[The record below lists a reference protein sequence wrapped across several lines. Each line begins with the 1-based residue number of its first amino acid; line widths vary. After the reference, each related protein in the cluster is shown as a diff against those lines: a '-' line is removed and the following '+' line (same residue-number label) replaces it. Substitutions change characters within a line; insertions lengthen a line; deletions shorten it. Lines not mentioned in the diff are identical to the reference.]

1 MGLFNILPVCLNA
14 FTSID
19 SGEVANPVTDSLPA
33 TYFSMF
39 EPLSPEL
46 IQVSLPNSPRR
57 DPLLHGKIEA
67 VNPNRQ
73 GA

>member
-1 MGLFNILPVCLNA
+1 MFEPLSPEFIQVKLPTRLQILSPQH
-14 FTSID
+14 TS
-19 SGEVANPVTDSLPA
+19 
-33 TYFSMF
+33 SMF

-46 IQVSLPNSPRR
+46 IQVELPNSPRR